1 MVMAVV
7 ILLLPVV
14 LIYWWFS
21 RIPEP
26 QVTAVDWQ
34 PVVAAAKAE
43 SPYAIAVPASVP
55 AGWTVVRARWTKVGQ
70 PGLNQQPA
78 VGNTLQLG
86 YLTTDR
92 MYLGLDQRDT
102 DSRGL
107 IREVSKDAVS
117 DGESVIADVPWQRYV
132 SPDGR
137 TRLLVRTGD
146 ASTVVVSGDVAY
158 SELETFAASLRDQ

>member
-55 AGWTVVRARWTKVGQ
+55 DGWTVVRARWTKVGQ

-117 DGESVIADVPWQRYV
+117 DGESVIADVVAIEPTASIV
-132 SPDGR
+132 
-137 TRLLVRTGD
+137 VK
-146 ASTVVVSGDVAY
+146 STVPKRSGGSAAADRSSFWGHCVPVSRRAC
-158 SELETFAASLRDQ
+158 ARA

>member
-43 SPYAIAVPASVP
+43 SPYAIAAFHKGMPD
-55 AGWTVVRARWTKVGQ
+55 GWTVVPADEGGPV
-70 PGLNQQPA
+70 GLNQQP

-107 IREVSKDAVS
+107 IREVSK
-117 DGESVIADVPWQRYV
+117 
-132 SPDGR
+132 
-137 TRLLVRTGD
+137 TR
-146 ASTVVVSGDVAY
+146 
-158 SELETFAASLRDQ
+158 

>member
-1 MVMAVV
+1 MVIAVV

-34 PVVAAAKAE
+34 PVVATAKAE
-43 SPYAIAVPASVP
+43 SPYPIAVPASVP

-78 VGNTLQLG
+78 AGNTLQLG
-86 YLTTDR
+86 YLNTDR
-92 MYLGLDQRDT
+92 MYLGLDQRDA
-102 DSRGL
+102 DPRGL
-107 IREVSKDAVS
+107 IRDVSSDAVS
-117 DGESVIADVPWQRYV
+117 RLVASSSNPKPASSIARSMRVWV
-132 SPDGR
+132 SQPS
-137 TRLLVRTGD
+137 
-146 ASTVVVSGDVAY
+146 ASPA
-158 SELETFAASLRDQ
+158 R